1 MLAQLNGLKPNRPK
15 EVNSA
20 QKRVL
25 CIIEGSLEL
34 QYIVKVFQL
43 LGYEK
48 DCFELSEE
56 FIRVAWGKKLA
67 KNQNIVSKTKKGCTF
82 EGGSHKNSKVPFPAI
97 SAFELYGR
105 DISFF
110 DSVIVFFDSDK
121 DINTEVQNYFEKKFI
136 DLEIKNILLVSTPCF
151 ENTLIDFCSCGNCR
165 KVISSLVDKKEECLE
180 YKDGL
185 ATLKCFEDFKTGKG
199 IVANLKTDNIENLEN
214 SQLFKVNQII
224 NNFMSQYKN
233 V

>member
-1 MLAQLNGLKPNRPK
+1 VLAQLNELKPNRPK
-15 EVNSA
+15 EVSSA

-48 DCFELSEE
+48 DCFALSEE
-56 FIRVAWGKKLA
+56 LIRVAWGKKLA
-67 KNQNIVSKTKKGCTF
+67 KNQNIVTKTKKGCTF

-105 DISFF
+105 DIGFF

-121 DINTEVQNYFEKKFI
+121 DINKEVQNYFEKKFI
-136 DLEIKNILLVSTPCF
+136 NLEIQNILLVSTPCF
-151 ENTLIDFCSCGNCR
+151 ESSLIDFCSCGDCR
-165 KVISSLVDKKEECLE
+165 EVINSLVDKKEECSE

-185 ATLKCFEDFKTGKG
+185 VTLKCFEKFKTGKG
-199 IVANLKTDNIENLEN
+199 IVANLEKNNIENLET
-214 SQLFKVNQII
+214 SKFIEVSKII
-224 NNFMSQYKN
+224 QKIMKKYNN